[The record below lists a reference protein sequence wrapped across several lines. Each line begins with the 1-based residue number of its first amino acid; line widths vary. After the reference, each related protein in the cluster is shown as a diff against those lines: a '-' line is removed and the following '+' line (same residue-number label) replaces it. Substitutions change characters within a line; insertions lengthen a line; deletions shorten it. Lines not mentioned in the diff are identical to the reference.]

1 MIKLEKRNRY
11 QSCCLG
17 FLLVLLCSLSV
28 TAQTKA
34 EKRIQKAMEKFAV
47 PVPGSAPAPKLSPEY
62 KKAEQLVSEAMDRLA
77 KGEVNLADSMI
88 RKSINLYPTK
98 AVFQYVRAVCLMPDI
113 NKANAL
119 MDEMYQRV
127 KDFPDEKILLLEMFP
142 STLENGKV
150 VAKIKLYEK
159 ERALFN
165 IGYEA
170 FRVNKEFGDV
180 KRVERNIQTLLGL
193 NIIKTEGTFGYD
205 FEYDQLE
212 QFKTILALIQ
222 NDYEK
227 AILLTTQK
235 PLSTTYLRESRDAM
249 LAYIYQEKGDHQKA
263 LEISDSFSGNFKQV
277 GYKTKFIS
285 YAALGNT
292 KEAMVNYQHYRDMKY
307 AMVSNDLFYYL
318 SLVDIKKGDYQ
329 NALINLD
336 SALNHKMGNFMEGM
350 GSLFIDKWKVYKS
363 MGDAYAGLK
372 LYDRAKDNYD
382 ISLLT
387 NPEYEPT
394 VTALANLGSRIAST
408 TSADKSGPLITVS
421 EPSVKRGLKVTVSG
435 SDLMVRGVA
444 SDPSGITSVSINGQV
459 IYSQSSGNF
468 WGNVTLENGLN
479 KLQIKATDRAGNISE
494 QTFEIEKAITSTEI
508 IAVTEKEGKNY
519 CLLIGAQNYADSSI
533 PSLENPIQDAVRL
546 KLILKN
552 NYNFDEGNIFTL
564 YNPAANDIRRQ
575 LLELSN
581 VIQPEDNLVIFY
593 AGHGIWV
600 EKEKKGYW
608 LLTDAKRNDPNTWL
622 QNRDVLNLI
631 AKLPARHTLLIT
643 DACFSGGVF
652 KTRSIGK
659 DAPEPIKLMS
669 EKISRVAI
677 TSGNDTEVPD
687 ESVFMKYLVKA
698 LSENKDKYLPA
709 QKMFINQIMEAVMTE
724 GKTEPRY
731 GTLESAGHIGGDFI
745 FTKK

>member
-1 MIKLEKRNRY
+1 MFSMHKSIAQLF
-11 QSCCLG
+11 CCS
-17 FLLVLLCSLSV
+17 VLLLISISV

-34 EKRIQKAMEKFAV
+34 EKRVQKAMEKLGV
-47 PVPGSAPAPKLSPEY
+47 PTPSPGAKVSPEY
-62 KKAEQLVSEAMDRLA
+62 GRAEQLVGDALAQLA
-77 KGEVNLADSMI
+77 KGEVNLADSLI
-88 RKSINLYPTK
+88 RESIGLYPTK
-98 AVFQYVRAVCLMPDI
+98 AVFQYIKAVCRMPDI
-113 NKANAL
+113 SKANRL
-119 MDEMYQRV
+119 MDELYQKV
-127 KDFPDEKILLLEMFP
+127 KAFPDEKLLLLEPFP
-142 STLENGKV
+142 TVLENGKM
-150 VAKIKLYEK
+150 VAKVKLYEK

-170 FRVNKEFGDV
+170 YKVNKEFADV
-180 KRVERNIQTLLGL
+180 KRVKQNIQTLLGL
-193 NIIKTEGTFGYD
+193 NLVNTSGVAVGYD
-205 FEYDQLE
+205 FEYNQLE
-212 QFKTILALIQ
+212 LFKIDFALLQKDYKSAIDLFMQSPATAFYPQEVKNSGLAH
-222 NDYEK
+222 
-227 AILLTTQK
+227 
-235 PLSTTYLRESRDAM
+235 
-249 LAYIYQEKGDHQKA
+249 IYQKKGDHHKA
-263 LEISDSFSGNFKQV
+263 LEVAESISGDFKFAS
-277 GYKTKFIS
+277 YKTKFIS
-285 YAALGNT
+285 YASLGNT
-292 KEAMVNYQHYRDMKY
+292 KDALDNYQRYK
-307 AMVSNDLFYYL
+307 AEKSALITNDLFYYL
-318 SLVDIKKGDYQ
+318 ALVDIKKGEYK
-329 NALINLD
+329 NALNNLD
-336 SALNHKMGNFMEGM
+336 SALTKKMGNFMEGM
-350 GSLFIDKWKVYKS
+350 EVLYIDRWEVYKS
-363 MGDAYAGLK
+363 IGDAYVGLQQ
-372 LYDRAKDNYD
+372 YDRAKDNYNVA
-382 ISLLT
+382 LLT
-387 NPEYEPT
+387 NPDYEPAI
-394 VTALANLGSRIAST
+394 TALAGLESIIAST
-408 TSADKSGPLITVS
+408 TSGDKSGPVITVS
-421 EPSVKRGLKVTVSG
+421 EPSVKRGLKVSVSG
-435 SDLMVRGVA
+435 NDIMVRGAA
-444 SDPSGITSVSINGQV
+444 SDPSGIKTVSINGQV
-459 IYSQSSGNF
+459 IYSQPGGNF
-468 WGNVTLENGLN
+468 WGNINLADGLN
-479 KLQIKATDRAGNISE
+479 KLLIKATDGAGNTSE
-494 QTFEIEKAITSTEI
+494 QTFEVEKAIVSTEI

-564 YNPAANDIRRQ
+564 YNPAANDIKRQ
-575 LLELSN
+575 LLELTN

-622 QNRDVLNLI
+622 QNKDVLNLI
-631 AKLPARHTLLIT
+631 AKLPSRHTLLIT

-731 GTLESAGHIGGDFI
+731 GTLELAGHIGGDFI

>member
-1 MIKLEKRNRY
+1 MQIMNRFGI
-11 QSCCLG
+11 CLG
-17 FLLVLLCSLSV
+17 TLLLLCSLSAAGQSK
-28 TAQTKA
+28 T
-34 EKRIQKAMEKFAV
+34 EKRIQKAMEKL
-47 PVPGSAPAPKLSPEY
+47 GAPPAAKVSPEY
-62 KKAEQLVSEAMDRLA
+62 ERAEQLVQEALDRLA
-77 KGEVNLADSMI
+77 MGEVNGADSMI
-88 RKSINLYPTK
+88 RTSINLYPTK
-98 AVFQYVRAVCLMPDI
+98 AVFKYVRAICKMPDI

-119 MDEMYQRV
+119 MDELYQ
-127 KDFPDEKILLLEMFP
+127 KAQLFPGEKMLLLEPFAT
-142 STLENGKV
+142 SLENGKM
-150 VAKIKLYEK
+150 VAKVKLYDK

-170 FRVNKEFGDV
+170 YKVNKEFADI

-193 NIIKTEGTFGYD
+193 NLVNTPGTMGYD
-205 FEYDQLE
+205 FEYNQLE
-212 QFKTILALIQ
+212 QFKFELAIIQ
-222 NDYEK
+222 KDYEK
-227 AILLTTQK
+227 AIALTLQK
-235 PLSTTYLRESRDAM
+235 PSSPNYTQQIKDVA

-263 LEISDSFSGNFKQV
+263 LEIADTLSGNFKV
-277 GYKTKFIS
+277 LSYKTKFVS
-285 YAALGNT
+285 YAVIGNT
-292 KEAMVNYQHYRDMKY
+292 EQAMVNYQRYKNEKY
-307 AMVSNDLFYYL
+307 AVITNDMFYYL
-318 SLVDIKKGDYQ
+318 SLVDIKKGDYH
-329 NALINLD
+329 NALNNLD
-336 SALNHKMGNFMEGM
+336 SALNKKMGSYLEGLEV
-350 GSLFIDKWKVYKS
+350 LFIDRWEVYKS

-372 LYDRAKDNYD
+372 QYDRAKDNYN
-382 ISLLT
+382 IALLI
-387 NPEYEPT
+387 NPDYEPA
-394 VTALANLGSRIAST
+394 VTALMNLESRVAST
-408 TSADKSGPLITVS
+408 TSTDKSGPVITVS
-421 EPSVKRGLKVTVSG
+421 EPSVKRGLKVIVSG
-435 SDLMVRGVA
+435 NDLMVRGVA
-444 SDPSGITSVSINGQV
+444 SDPSGLKSVSINGQV
-459 IYSQSSGNF
+459 IYSQAGGNF
-468 WGNVTLENGLN
+468 WGNVTLANGLN
-479 KLQIKATDRAGNISE
+479 KLLIKATDRAGNTSE
-494 QTFEIEKAITSTEI
+494 QTFEIEKASVPDNI

-519 CLLIGAQNYADSSI
+519 CLLIGAQNYTDSSI

-552 NYNFDEGNIFTL
+552 NYNFDDANIFTL

-575 LLELSN
+575 LLELTN

-631 AKLPARHTLLIT
+631 AKLPSRHTLLIT

-698 LSENKDKYLPA
+698 LSENQDKYLPA
-709 QKMFINQIMEAVMTE
+709 QKMFITRIMEAVMTE

-745 FTKK
+745 FTRK